1 MPNKKTGNK
10 VVYGRKQW
18 KSSRKDTGN
27 KQKYMLVLDK
37 KIREKIEDKKVSNER
52 VKVIEMDELYTYT
65 ERKKQNLRDN
75 TSK

>member
-1 MPNKKTGNK
+1 
-10 VVYGRKQW
+10 
-18 KSSRKDTGN
+18 
-27 KQKYMLVLDK
+27 MLVLDK
-37 KIREKIEDKKVSNER
+37 KIREKIEEKNASNER

>member
-1 MPNKKTGNK
+1 
-10 VVYGRKQW
+10 
-18 KSSRKDTGN
+18 
-27 KQKYMLVLDK
+27 MLVLDK
-37 KIREKIEDKKVSNER
+37 RIREKIEEKKVSNER